1 MVVIITDV
9 YYKMALAAIR
19 DLGEQ
24 NIKVVAC
31 QSEWLRKENPNK
43 TPLGFYSKYTSVKK
57 WLPDFNES
65 PKKYIEALYDV
76 CKEYSVEDEKCVL
89 IPVGAKTLNLLAEE
103 DTRKKFSEFGL
114 LIPTKEQLDLYNGKM
129 EVAELA
135 KKLAVPVPE
144 EYSLS
149 DSNFEEMLKKIPI
162 PCVVKPN
169 CGEKLNLKAEQRY
182 FIVKD
187 RSELRERIMVFY
199 NLEKQ
204 YPVVQEY
211 VAGQGYGLSILAK
224 NGKVIDFV
232 GHKRVREYPA
242 SGGPSTCCAYQ
253 EESLLIEYA
262 KRFVEAVNYS
272 GIAMFEFKNGNNGFR
287 LLEINPRVWGTYPM
301 TRVARTQFTYNWYAS
316 AYNTVNKNQLPI
328 HNDDHRRRN
337 IKMRYFFA
345 DLRATLN
352 YFKKSN
358 RKAGLQGLADFFKPS
373 IKDGVIE
380 GKDFNASFHY
390 IVSLFKH

>member
-1 MVVIITDV
+1 MVFIIPDV
-9 YYKMALAAIR
+9 YSKMAFAAIR
-19 DLGEQ
+19 DLGEK

-31 QSEWLRKENPNK
+31 QSEWLKKDNPNK
-43 TPLGFYSKYTSVKK
+43 IPLGFYSKYTSVKK

-65 PKKYIEALYDV
+65 PKAYVDSLYDL
-76 CKEYSVEDEKCVL
+76 CRQYSTQEEKCVL
-89 IPVGAKTLNLLAEE
+89 IPIGAITLNLLAEE
-103 DTRKKFSEFGL
+103 ETKQRFSEFGV

-135 KKLAVPVPE
+135 KKLEVPVPM
-144 EYSLS
+144 EYTLN
-149 DSNFEEMLKKIPI
+149 DNNFEEMLEQIPI

-187 RSELRERIMVFY
+187 RSELRDKIMTFY
-199 NLEKQ
+199 KLEKQ

-224 NGKVIDFV
+224 DGEIIDFV

-253 EESLLIEYA
+253 EESILIEYA
-262 KRFVEAVNYS
+262 ARFVRAVNYS
-272 GIAMFEFKNGNNGFR
+272 GIAMFEFKKGENGFR
-287 LLEINPRVWGTYPM
+287 LLEINPRVWGTYPI
-301 TRVARTQFTYNWYAS
+301 TRVAKTEFTYNWFAS
-316 AYNTVNKNQLPI
+316 AYNMVNSKQIPINKNATRLKTV
-328 HNDDHRRRN
+328 
-337 IKMRYFFA
+337 KMRYYFA

-352 YFKKSN
+352 YLKKN
-358 RKAGLQGLADFFKPS
+358 NKKAGLEGMADFFKPS

-380 GKDFNASFHY
+380 CKDFSASFHY